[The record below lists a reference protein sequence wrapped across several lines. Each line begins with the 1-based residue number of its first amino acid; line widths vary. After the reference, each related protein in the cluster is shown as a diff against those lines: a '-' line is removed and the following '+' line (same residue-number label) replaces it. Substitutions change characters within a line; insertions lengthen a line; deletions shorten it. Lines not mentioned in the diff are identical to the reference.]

1 MELQIKGWVAIYQVE
16 KGEMG
21 KLERQDR
28 DKSRKLP
35 MCFPEESRIYATG
48 DGDSL
53 KVF

>member
-35 MCFPEESRIYATG
+35 TEESRIYATG